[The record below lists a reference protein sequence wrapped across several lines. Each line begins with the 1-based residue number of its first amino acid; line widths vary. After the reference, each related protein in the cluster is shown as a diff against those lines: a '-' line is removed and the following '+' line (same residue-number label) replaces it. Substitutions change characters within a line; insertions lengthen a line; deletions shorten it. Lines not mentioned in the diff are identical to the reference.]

1 MKNKKLNK
9 ALCSVISVFLA
20 TNNLAFATNQ
30 SSAQTHS
37 LPQKIVKKVKNN
49 KIAAGTLILGT
60 GLVIAGTIGFILG
73 DDEKIDINEI
83 LNSIKNK
90 DEQEVITKIQADE
103 WFERLGGYKNKYI
116 DEYKK
121 KYENFDVKATNTLN
135 DQQNKNYKTIE
146 KDVDR
151 SITYF
156 LPKTRCVES
165 SNWGY
170 GEFKTDKNVTT
181 RNVTTSQKRLL
192 SILEKILKINV
203 CEGTDYAQGFN
214 DIAAMV
220 INKFLR
226 YSDHDYTI
234 EDEAKIYYVYKTILK
249 TVSDKNENSK
259 TDVEK
264 CQDKVSNTPLQIPI
278 SEEESINLQNCFILP
293 SLLTCLSNF
302 PLIFSIRVWD
312 SIIEKSN
319 GNFDSDYA
327 FNTISN
333 ITVNI
338 VTKFY
343 NFDSKNFSDLLGSR
357 TEKFKDAIYKFVKKD
372 CKI

>member
-146 KDVDR
+146 KDVPR
-151 SITYF
+151 T
-156 LPKTRCVES
+156 ES
-165 SNWGY
+165 SFSEN
-170 GEFKTDKNVTT
+170 
-181 RNVTTSQKRLL
+181 QKDMCLQ
-192 SILEKILKINV
+192 ILEKILKINV

-234 EDEAKIYYVYKTILK
+234 EDEVKIYYVYKTIVR
-249 TVSDKNENSK
+249 TVSDNFEKINFELAKDILNTKNSNDLTQIYSTLPLEILATACTRFNLK
-259 TDVEK
+259 LAIKIWDAIILN
-264 CQDKVSNTPLQIPI
+264 DKIY
-278 SEEESINLQNCFILP
+278 
-293 SLLTCLSNF
+293 
-302 PLIFSIRVWD
+302 
-312 SIIEKSN
+312 SN
-319 GNFDSDYA
+319 GE
-327 FNTISN
+327 
-333 ITVNI
+333 
-338 VTKFY
+338 
-343 NFDSKNFSDLLGSR
+343 FDSKKAFEQIVCITKQTVLKFLEHDDVKNLSELRKNFYNY
-357 TEKFKDAIYKFVKKD
+357 FNN
-372 CKI
+372 

>member
-30 SSAQTHS
+30 SSARTHS

-49 KIAAGTLILGT
+49 KIAAGTLIFGT
-60 GLVIAGTIGFILG
+60 GLVIAGTIGLV
-73 DDEKIDINEI
+73 
-83 LNSIKNK
+83 LNSNK
-90 DEQEVITKIQADE
+90 GKEVITKIQADE
-103 WFERLGGYKNKYI
+103 WFERLGGYKNKSKYI

-146 KDVDR
+146 KDVPR
-151 SITYF
+151 T
-156 LPKTRCVES
+156 ES
-165 SNWGY
+165 SFSEN
-170 GEFKTDKNVTT
+170 
-181 RNVTTSQKRLL
+181 QKDMCLQ
-192 SILEKILKINV
+192 ILEKILKINV

-234 EDEAKIYYVYKTILK
+234 EDEAKIYYVYKTIVH
-249 TVSDKNENSK
+249 TVSDKDQK
-259 TDVEK
+259 GQTDVLK
-264 CQDKVSNTPLQIPI
+264 CLDKVSNTPLQIPI

-319 GNFDSDYA
+319 GNFYSDYA

-357 TEKFKDAIYKFVKKD
+357 TKKFKDAIYKFVKKD

>member
-30 SSAQTHS
+30 SSARTHS

-49 KIAAGTLILGT
+49 KIAAGTFILGT
-60 GLVIAGTIGFILG
+60 GLVIAGTIGLV
-73 DDEKIDINEI
+73 
-83 LNSIKNK
+83 LNSNK
-90 DEQEVITKIQADE
+90 EKEVITKIQADE
-103 WFERLGGYKNKYI
+103 WFERLCSYKNKYI

-146 KDVDR
+146 KDVPR
-151 SITYF
+151 T
-156 LPKTRCVES
+156 ES
-165 SNWGY
+165 SFSEN
-170 GEFKTDKNVTT
+170 
-181 RNVTTSQKRLL
+181 QKDMCLQ
-192 SILEKILKINV
+192 ILEKILKINV
-203 CEGTDYAQGFN
+203 CEGTIYTQGYN
-214 DIAAMV
+214 NIVAMV

-249 TVSDKNENSK
+249 TVSDENENGK
-259 TDVEK
+259 TDVDK
-264 CQDKVSNTPLQIPI
+264 CRDKVSNTPLQIPI

-343 NFDSKNFSDLLGSR
+343 NFDSKNFSDLLGSE
-357 TEKFKDAIYKFVKKD
+357 TKKFKDAIYKFVKKD

>member
-30 SSAQTHS
+30 SSARTHS

-49 KIAAGTLILGT
+49 KIAAGTLIFGT
-60 GLVIAGTIGFILG
+60 GLVIAGTIGLV
-73 DDEKIDINEI
+73 
-83 LNSIKNK
+83 LNSNK
-90 DEQEVITKIQADE
+90 EKEVITKIQADE
-103 WFERLGGYKNKYI
+103 WFERLCSYKNKYI

-146 KDVDR
+146 KDVPR
-151 SITYF
+151 T
-156 LPKTRCVES
+156 ES
-165 SNWGY
+165 SFSEN
-170 GEFKTDKNVTT
+170 
-181 RNVTTSQKRLL
+181 QKDMCLQ
-192 SILEKILKINV
+192 ILEKILKINV

-249 TVSDKNENSK
+249 TVSDKNENGK
-259 TDVEK
+259 TDVDK
-264 CQDKVSNTPLQIPI
+264 CRDKVSNTPLQIPI

-338 VTKFY
+338 VNKFY
-343 NFDSKNFSDLLGSR
+343 NFDSKNFSDLLGSE
-357 TEKFKDAIYKFVKKD
+357 TKKFKDAIYKFVKKD

>member
-30 SSAQTHS
+30 SSARTHS

-49 KIAAGTLILGT
+49 KIAAGTLIFGT
-60 GLVIAGTIGFILG
+60 GLVIAGTIGLV
-73 DDEKIDINEI
+73 
-83 LNSIKNK
+83 LNSNK
-90 DEQEVITKIQADE
+90 EKEVITKIQADE
-103 WFERLGGYKNKYI
+103 WFERLGGYNNKYI

-146 KDVDR
+146 KDVPR
-151 SITYF
+151 T
-156 LPKTRCVES
+156 ES
-165 SNWGY
+165 SFSEN
-170 GEFKTDKNVTT
+170 
-181 RNVTTSQKRLL
+181 QKDMCLQ
-192 SILEKILKINV
+192 ILEKILKINV

-234 EDEAKIYYVYKTILK
+234 EDEAKIYYVYKTIVH
-249 TVSDKNENSK
+249 TVSDKDQK
-259 TDVEK
+259 GQTDVLK

-319 GNFDSDYA
+319 GNFYSDYA

>member
-30 SSAQTHS
+30 SSARTHS

-49 KIAAGTLILGT
+49 KIAAGTLIFGT
-60 GLVIAGTIGFILG
+60 GLVIAGTIGLV
-73 DDEKIDINEI
+73 
-83 LNSIKNK
+83 LNSNK
-90 DEQEVITKIQADE
+90 EKEVITKIQADE
-103 WFERLGGYKNKYI
+103 WFERLCSYKNKYI

-146 KDVDR
+146 KDVPR
-151 SITYF
+151 T
-156 LPKTRCVES
+156 ES
-165 SNWGY
+165 SFSEN
-170 GEFKTDKNVTT
+170 
-181 RNVTTSQKRLL
+181 QKDMCLQ
-192 SILEKILKINV
+192 ILEKILKINV

-234 EDEAKIYYVYKTILK
+234 EDEAKIYYVYKTIVH
-249 TVSDKNENSK
+249 TVSDKDQK
-259 TDVEK
+259 GQTDVLK

-319 GNFDSDYA
+319 GNFYSDYA

-343 NFDSKNFSDLLGSR
+343 NFDSKNFSDLLGSE
-357 TEKFKDAIYKFVKKD
+357 TKKFKDAIYKFVKKD

>member
-9 ALCSVISVFLA
+9 ALCSVMSVFLA

-30 SSAQTHS
+30 SSARTHS

-49 KIAAGTLILGT
+49 KIAAGTLIFGT
-60 GLVIAGTIGFILG
+60 GLVIAGTIGLV
-73 DDEKIDINEI
+73 
-83 LNSIKNK
+83 LNSNK
-90 DEQEVITKIQADE
+90 EKEVITKIQADE
-103 WFERLGGYKNKYI
+103 WFERLCSYKNKYI

-146 KDVDR
+146 KDVPR
-151 SITYF
+151 T
-156 LPKTRCVES
+156 ES
-165 SNWGY
+165 SFSEN
-170 GEFKTDKNVTT
+170 
-181 RNVTTSQKRLL
+181 QKDMCLQ
-192 SILEKILKINV
+192 ILEKILKINV
-203 CEGTDYAQGFN
+203 CEGTIYTQGYN
-214 DIAAMV
+214 NIVAMV

-249 TVSDKNENSK
+249 TVSDKNANNE
-259 TDVEK
+259 TDVDK
-264 CQDKVSNTPLQIPI
+264 CRDKVSNTPLQIPI

-343 NFDSKNFSDLLGSR
+343 NFDSKNFSDLLGSE
-357 TEKFKDAIYKFVKKD
+357 TKKFKDAIYKFVKKD

>member
-30 SSAQTHS
+30 SSARTHS

-49 KIAAGTLILGT
+49 KIAAGTLIFGT
-60 GLVIAGTIGFILG
+60 GLVIAGTIGLV
-73 DDEKIDINEI
+73 
-83 LNSIKNK
+83 LNSNK
-90 DEQEVITKIQADE
+90 EKEVITKIQADE
-103 WFERLGGYKNKYI
+103 WFERLCSYKNKYI

-146 KDVDR
+146 KDVPR
-151 SITYF
+151 T
-156 LPKTRCVES
+156 ES
-165 SNWGY
+165 SFSEN
-170 GEFKTDKNVTT
+170 
-181 RNVTTSQKRLL
+181 QKDMCLQ
-192 SILEKILKINV
+192 ILEKILKINV
-203 CEGTDYAQGFN
+203 CEGTIYTQGYN
-214 DIAAMV
+214 NIVAMV

-249 TVSDKNENSK
+249 TVSDENENGK
-259 TDVEK
+259 TDVDK
-264 CQDKVSNTPLQIPI
+264 CRDKVSNTPLQIPI

>member
-30 SSAQTHS
+30 SSARTHS

-49 KIAAGTLILGT
+49 KIAAGTLIFGT
-60 GLVIAGTIGFILG
+60 GLVIAGTIGLV
-73 DDEKIDINEI
+73 
-83 LNSIKNK
+83 LNSNK
-90 DEQEVITKIQADE
+90 EKKVITKIQADE
-103 WFERLGGYKNKYI
+103 WFERLCSYKNKYI

-146 KDVDR
+146 KDVPR
-151 SITYF
+151 T
-156 LPKTRCVES
+156 ES
-165 SNWGY
+165 SFSEN
-170 GEFKTDKNVTT
+170 
-181 RNVTTSQKRLL
+181 QKDMCLQ
-192 SILEKILKINV
+192 ILEKILKINV
-203 CEGTDYAQGFN
+203 CEGTIYTQGYN
-214 DIAAMV
+214 NIVAMV

-249 TVSDKNENSK
+249 TVSDENENGK
-259 TDVEK
+259 TDVDK
-264 CQDKVSNTPLQIPI
+264 CRDKVSNTPLQIPI

>member
-30 SSAQTHS
+30 SSARTHS

-49 KIAAGTLILGT
+49 KIAAGTLIFGT
-60 GLVIAGTIGFILG
+60 GLVIAGTIGLV
-73 DDEKIDINEI
+73 
-83 LNSIKNK
+83 LNSNK
-90 DEQEVITKIQADE
+90 EKEVITKIQADE
-103 WFERLGGYKNKYI
+103 WFERLCSYKNKYI

-146 KDVDR
+146 KDVPR
-151 SITYF
+151 T
-156 LPKTRCVES
+156 ES
-165 SNWGY
+165 SFSEN
-170 GEFKTDKNVTT
+170 
-181 RNVTTSQKRLL
+181 QKDMCLQ
-192 SILEKILKINV
+192 ILEKILKINV

-234 EDEAKIYYVYKTILK
+234 EDEAKIYYVYKTIVH
-249 TVSDKNENSK
+249 TVSDKDQK
-259 TDVEK
+259 GQTDVLK

-278 SEEESINLQNCFILP
+278 SEGESINLQNCFILP

-343 NFDSKNFSDLLGSR
+343 NFDSKNFSDLLGSE
-357 TEKFKDAIYKFVKKD
+357 TKKFKDAIYKFVKKD

>member
-49 KIAAGTLILGT
+49 KIAAGTLIFGT

-83 LNSIKNK
+83 LDSIKNK

-103 WFERLGGYKNKYI
+103 WFERLCSYKNKYI

-146 KDVDR
+146 KDVPR
-151 SITYF
+151 T
-156 LPKTRCVES
+156 ES
-165 SNWGY
+165 SFSEN
-170 GEFKTDKNVTT
+170 
-181 RNVTTSQKRLL
+181 QKDMCLQ
-192 SILEKILKINV
+192 ILEKILKINV

-234 EDEAKIYYVYKTILK
+234 EDEAKIYYVYKTIVH
-249 TVSDKNENSK
+249 TVSDKDQK
-259 TDVEK
+259 GQTDVLK

-319 GNFDSDYA
+319 GNFYSDYA

>member
-30 SSAQTHS
+30 SSARTHS

-49 KIAAGTLILGT
+49 KIAAGTLIFGT
-60 GLVIAGTIGFILG
+60 GLVIAGTIGLV
-73 DDEKIDINEI
+73 
-83 LNSIKNK
+83 LNSNK
-90 DEQEVITKIQADE
+90 GKEVITKIQADE
-103 WFERLGGYKNKYI
+103 WFKRLGGYKNKYI

-146 KDVDR
+146 KDVPR
-151 SITYF
+151 T
-156 LPKTRCVES
+156 ES
-165 SNWGY
+165 SFSEN
-170 GEFKTDKNVTT
+170 
-181 RNVTTSQKRLL
+181 QKDMCLQ
-192 SILEKILKINV
+192 ILEKILKINV

-234 EDEAKIYYVYKTILK
+234 EDEAKIYYVYKTIVH
-249 TVSDKNENSK
+249 TVSDKDQK
-259 TDVEK
+259 GQTDVLK

>member
-30 SSAQTHS
+30 SSARTHS

-49 KIAAGTLILGT
+49 KIAAGTLIFGT
-60 GLVIAGTIGFILG
+60 GLVIAGTIGLV
-73 DDEKIDINEI
+73 
-83 LNSIKNK
+83 LNSNK
-90 DEQEVITKIQADE
+90 EKEVITKIQADE
-103 WFERLGGYKNKYI
+103 WFERLCSYKNKYI

-146 KDVDR
+146 KDVPR
-151 SITYF
+151 T
-156 LPKTRCVES
+156 ES
-165 SNWGY
+165 SFSEN
-170 GEFKTDKNVTT
+170 
-181 RNVTTSQKRLL
+181 QKDMCLQ
-192 SILEKILKINV
+192 ILEKILKINV
-203 CEGTDYAQGFN
+203 CEGTIYTQGYN
-214 DIAAMV
+214 NIVAMV

-234 EDEAKIYYVYKTILK
+234 EDEAKIYYVYKTIVH
-249 TVSDKNENSK
+249 TVSDKDQK
-259 TDVEK
+259 GQTDVLK

-278 SEEESINLQNCFILP
+278 SGEESINLQNCFILP

>member
-9 ALCSVISVFLA
+9 ALCSVMSVFLA

-30 SSAQTHS
+30 SSARTHS
-37 LPQKIVKKVKNN
+37 LPQKIVKKVKDN
-49 KIAAGTLILGT
+49 KIAAGTSILGT
-60 GLVIAGTIGFILG
+60 GLVIAGTIGLV
-73 DDEKIDINEI
+73 
-83 LNSIKNK
+83 LNSNK
-90 DEQEVITKIQADE
+90 EKEVITKIQADE
-103 WFERLGGYKNKYI
+103 WFERLCSYKNKYI
-116 DEYKK
+116 GGYIDNYK
-121 KYENFDVKATNTLN
+121 NFDVKATNALD
-135 DQQNKNYKTIE
+135 DQQKENYKTID

-234 EDEAKIYYVYKTILK
+234 EDEAKIYYVYKTIVR
-249 TVSDKNENSK
+249 TVSDNFEKINFELAKDILNTKNSNDLTQIYSTLPLEILATACTRFNLK
-259 TDVEK
+259 LAIKIWDAIILN
-264 CQDKVSNTPLQIPI
+264 DKIY
-278 SEEESINLQNCFILP
+278 
-293 SLLTCLSNF
+293 
-302 PLIFSIRVWD
+302 
-312 SIIEKSN
+312 SN
-319 GNFDSDYA
+319 GE
-327 FNTISN
+327 
-333 ITVNI
+333 
-338 VTKFY
+338 
-343 NFDSKNFSDLLGSR
+343 FDSKKAFEQIVCITKQTVLKFLEHDDVKNLSELRKNFYNY
-357 TEKFKDAIYKFVKKD
+357 FNN
-372 CKI
+372 

>member
-30 SSAQTHS
+30 SSARTHS

-49 KIAAGTLILGT
+49 KIAAGTLIFGT
-60 GLVIAGTIGFILG
+60 GLVIAGTIGLV
-73 DDEKIDINEI
+73 
-83 LNSIKNK
+83 LNSNK
-90 DEQEVITKIQADE
+90 EKEVITKIQADE
-103 WFERLGGYKNKYI
+103 WFERLCSYKNKYI

-146 KDVDR
+146 KDVPR
-151 SITYF
+151 T
-156 LPKTRCVES
+156 ES
-165 SNWGY
+165 SFSEN
-170 GEFKTDKNVTT
+170 
-181 RNVTTSQKRLL
+181 QKDMCLQ
-192 SILEKILKINV
+192 ILEKILKINV
-203 CEGTDYAQGFN
+203 CEGTIYTQGYN
-214 DIAAMV
+214 NIVAMV

-234 EDEAKIYYVYKTILK
+234 EDEAKIYYVYKTIVH
-249 TVSDKNENSK
+249 TVSDKDQK
-259 TDVEK
+259 GQTDVLK

>member
-30 SSAQTHS
+30 SSARTHS

-49 KIAAGTLILGT
+49 KIAAGTLIFGT
-60 GLVIAGTIGFILG
+60 GLVIAGTIGLV
-73 DDEKIDINEI
+73 
-83 LNSIKNK
+83 LNSNK
-90 DEQEVITKIQADE
+90 EKEVITKIQADE
-103 WFERLGGYKNKYI
+103 WFERLGGYKNEYI

-146 KDVDR
+146 KDVPR
-151 SITYF
+151 T
-156 LPKTRCVES
+156 ES
-165 SNWGY
+165 SFSEN
-170 GEFKTDKNVTT
+170 
-181 RNVTTSQKRLL
+181 QKDMCLQ
-192 SILEKILKINV
+192 ILEKILKINV

-234 EDEAKIYYVYKTILK
+234 EDEAKIYYVYKTIVH
-249 TVSDKNENSK
+249 TVSDKDQK
-259 TDVEK
+259 GQTDVLK

-278 SEEESINLQNCFILP
+278 SDEESINLQNCFILP

-302 PLIFSIRVWD
+302 PFSIRVWD

>member
-30 SSAQTHS
+30 SSARTHS

-49 KIAAGTLILGT
+49 KIAAGTLIFGT
-60 GLVIAGTIGFILG
+60 GLVIAGTIGLV
-73 DDEKIDINEI
+73 
-83 LNSIKNK
+83 LNSNK
-90 DEQEVITKIQADE
+90 EKEVITKIQADE
-103 WFERLGGYKNKYI
+103 WFERLGGYNNKYI

-146 KDVDR
+146 KDVPR
-151 SITYF
+151 T
-156 LPKTRCVES
+156 ES
-165 SNWGY
+165 SFSEN
-170 GEFKTDKNVTT
+170 
-181 RNVTTSQKRLL
+181 QKDMCLQ
-192 SILEKILKINV
+192 ILEKILKINV

-234 EDEAKIYYVYKTILK
+234 EDEVKIYYVYKTIVH
-249 TVSDKNENSK
+249 TVSDKDQK
-259 TDVEK
+259 GQTDVLK

>member
-9 ALCSVISVFLA
+9 ALCSVMSVFLA

-30 SSAQTHS
+30 SSARTHS

-49 KIAAGTLILGT
+49 KIAAGTLIFGT
-60 GLVIAGTIGFILG
+60 GLVIAGTIGLV
-73 DDEKIDINEI
+73 
-83 LNSIKNK
+83 LNSNK
-90 DEQEVITKIQADE
+90 EKEVITKIQADE
-103 WFERLGGYKNKYI
+103 WFERLCSYKNKYI

-146 KDVDR
+146 KDVPR
-151 SITYF
+151 T
-156 LPKTRCVES
+156 ES
-165 SNWGY
+165 SFSEN
-170 GEFKTDKNVTT
+170 
-181 RNVTTSQKRLL
+181 QKDMCLQ
-192 SILEKILKINV
+192 ILEKILKINV

-234 EDEAKIYYVYKTILK
+234 EDEAKIYYVYKTIVH
-249 TVSDKNENSK
+249 TVSDKDQK
-259 TDVEK
+259 GQTDVLK